1 MQVQAIGREFADGT
15 ISVGNPPRKYESR
28 AHFLDDYADDANLDE
43 FELMFD
49 EVILPDSGRL
59 FQVLVDA

>member
-1 MQVQAIGREFADGT
+1 MQVQAIGREFPDGT

-28 AHFLDDYADDANLDE
+28 VHFLEDYADDANLDQ
-43 FELMFD
+43 FELAFD

-59 FQVLVDA
+59 FQVLIDA

>member
-28 AHFLDDYADDANLDE
+28 AHLLDDYADDANLDE
-43 FELMFD
+43 FELAFD

>member
-1 MQVQAIGREFADGT
+1 MQVQAIGREFSDGT

-28 AHFLDDYADDANLDE
+28 EHFLEDYADDVNLDE
-43 FELMFD
+43 FELAFD

-59 FQVLVDA
+59 FQVLIDA

>member
-1 MQVQAIGREFADGT
+1 MQVRAMGRGFPGGS

-28 AHFLDDYADDANLDE
+28 EHFLEDYADDANLDE
-43 FELMFD
+43 FELAFD

-59 FQVLVDA
+59 FQVLIDA